1 MDIGKSVKNIFEL
14 VHHFGNEE
22 DQISANFGF
31 ILKMNEPVLIEVLK
45 SLKLVTKKLKRKDI
59 QRIDIETQ
67 VPYRVK
73 GETHIIDLRLKF
85 EDKFLVFVE
94 SKIWDSKLKESQTR
108 KYAKLIINERES
120 FNQIRFVYVTQS
132 DQREK
137 FENLRKITGLKDYEF
152 HYLRWE
158 EIRELVEK
166 FNTKGKLKFINN
178 LFLDYMGDKM
188 SDKKIINDQM
198 IGEVKEVM
206 IQSTD
211 PDWWELVVKER
222 IACQDNNT
230 PDAQYVAFYRTSPI
244 NAITHIAKVKYTEKN
259 VPATKTYKKYPKIT
273 QKGKKR
279 GWIDKNHKIYHLE
292 ELIELPLPIKKVK
305 GDRVVVRNKWF
316 KTFAQLFSARTLG
329 DLAK

>member
-22 DQISANFGF
+22 DQTSANFGF

-45 SLKLVTKKLKRKDI
+45 SLKLFTKKLKRKDI

-67 VPYRVK
+67 VPYRFK
-73 GETHIIDLRLKF
+73 EETHIIDLRLKF

-132 DQREK
+132 DQRER

-188 SDKKIINDQM
+188 SDKKIINDQR

-222 IACQDNNT
+222 IACQNNNT

-273 QKGKKR
+273 QKGEKR

-305 GDRVVVRNKWF
+305 GDRGVVRNKWF